1 MTRKMKDSG
10 IEWIGEIPEDWE
22 ISKFKNSSNLYVGDS
37 IKDNE
42 KDNYL
47 DKDDAK
53 AYVAT
58 KDLIIDENMVDFSN
72 TLYVKNDNLK
82 FKTAPKGSSLI
93 CIEGG
98 SAGRKK
104 AFLDR
109 DVCFVNKLCCINP
122 LNSMDKKY
130 MFYLISNQ
138 AFEQEFDKYIQ
149 GLIGGV
155 SINKLSNFNIP
166 LPTLKEQHKISSFL
180 DNEVNKIN
188 ISIGYIYEQI
198 ENLKNYK
205 KSAITEAVTKGLD
218 KNVEMKDS
226 GIGWIGEI
234 PKHWEIIRL
243 KYGLTEK
250 MKYGA
255 SEEGVEFSETL
266 PRYIRITDID
276 QNGNL
281 KSTGKQSLPENKSVG
296 YILEDNTVLFA
307 RSGATVGKTF
317 LYKKEYGRS
326 AYAGYLIAAKT
337 NNIILL
343 GVWLY
348 YFTFSDAY
356 YNWTRQ
362 MFSQSTIQNI
372 NAEKYSNMPL
382 PITGISNQLKII
394 DYLNKKTKIIDDS
407 IAIKQKQLETLE
419 EYKKSLIYEY
429 VTGKKEVKDGEET

>member
-10 IEWIGEIPEDWE
+10 IEWIGEIPEDWQTIRVKNLFDVSRGRV
-22 ISKFKNSSNLYVGDS
+22 ISKLEITDDGKYPVYSSQTENDGIFGYIDTFDYSGEALTWTTDGEKAGTVFYRNGKYNCTNICGILEKKQDS
-37 IKDNE
+37 IYKTDIKYLFYAIRMVAEENKRPDTNGHKIMSNE
-42 KDNYL
+42 MERLSIPITNYDEQVKISLTL
-47 DKDDAK
+47 DEKSRN
-53 AYVAT
+53 
-58 KDLIIDENMVDFSN
+58 IDN
-72 TLYVKNDNLK
+72 TLNLIK
-82 FKTAPKGSSLI
+82 EEIESL
-93 CIEGG
+93 E
-98 SAGRKK
+98 
-104 AFLDR
+104 
-109 DVCFVNKLCCINP
+109 
-122 LNSMDKKY
+122 
-130 MFYLISNQ
+130 
-138 AFEQEFDKYIQ
+138 
-149 GLIGGV
+149 
-155 SINKLSNFNIP
+155 
-166 LPTLKEQHKISSFL
+166 
-180 DNEVNKIN
+180 
-188 ISIGYIYEQI
+188 
-198 ENLKNYK
+198 NYK
-205 KSAITEAVTKGLD
+205 KSVITEAVTKGLD
-218 KNVEMKDS
+218 MNVEMKDS
-226 GIGWIGEI
+226 GIEWIGEI

-343 GVWLY
+343 GIWLY

-394 DYLNKKTKIIDDS
+394 DYLNKKTKLIDDS
-407 IAIKQKQLETLE
+407 IAIKRKQLETLE

-429 VTGKKEVKDGEET
+429 VTGKKEVNDGEES

>member
-1 MTRKMKDSG
+1 MKDSG
-10 IEWIGEIPEDWE
+10 IEWIGEIPEDWDVVRNKNIFNRKKE
-22 ISKFKNSSNLYVGDS
+22 IIENEWKNTQLLSLTTKGIIKKDISILEGKLPESFSTYQFVNKGDLVLCLFDLDMSAVFNGYCQYDGMISPAYKRYVLKAEGDLRYY
-37 IKDNE
+37 
-42 KDNYL
+42 NYL
-47 DKDDAK
+47 FDFIFDKRK
-53 AYVAT
+53 YKIYST
-58 KDLIIDENMVDFSN
+58 
-72 TLYVKNDNLK
+72 TLRFTLDNQEFDRIPTIKPNLK
-82 FKTAPKGSSLI
+82 QQ
-93 CIEGG
+93 IEI
-98 SAGRKK
+98 AN
-104 AFLDR
+104 FLDR
-109 DVCFVNKLCCINP
+109 KTKQIEDIKNTIK
-122 LNSMDKKY
+122 
-130 MFYLISNQ
+130 
-138 AFEQEFDKYIQ
+138 
-149 GLIGGV
+149 
-155 SINKLSNFNIP
+155 
-166 LPTLKEQHKISSFL
+166 
-180 DNEVNKIN
+180 NE
-188 ISIGYIYEQI
+188 I
-198 ENLKNYK
+198 ENLENYK
-205 KSAITEAVTKGLD
+205 KSVITESVTKGLD

-226 GIGWIGEI
+226 GIEWIGEI
-234 PKHWEIIRL
+234 PKHWKIIRL

-255 SEEGVEFSETL
+255 SEEGVEFSESL

-343 GVWLY
+343 GIWLY

-394 DYLNKKTKIIDDS
+394 DYLNKKTKLIDDS

-429 VTGKKEVKDGEET
+429 VTGKKEVKDGEGT

>member
-1 MTRKMKDSG
+1 MKDSG
-10 IEWIGEIPEDWE
+10 IEWIGDIPEEWE
-22 ISKFKNSSNLYVGDS
+22 VVKVKDAFIRKNLKASQENPVVLSLARSGIKIRDISNNEGQLAADYTNYNPVDIDDLLLNPMDLISGDNCNISKVVGVISPAYYNLRYKKGTDPEFYNLYFKNLYWRNVFFAHG
-37 IKDNE
+37 K
-42 KDNYL
+42 
-47 DKDDAK
+47 
-53 AYVAT
+53 
-58 KDLIIDENMVDFSN
+58 
-72 TLYVKNDNLK
+72 
-82 FKTAPKGSSLI
+82 
-93 CIEGG
+93 
-98 SAGRKK
+98 
-104 AFLDR
+104 
-109 DVCFVNKLCCINP
+109 
-122 LNSMDKKY
+122 
-130 MFYLISNQ
+130 
-138 AFEQEFDKYIQ
+138 
-149 GLIGGV
+149 GV
-155 SINKLSNFNIP
+155 SYENRWTLNYETLSQMKIP
-166 LPTLKEQHKISSFL
+166 FPL
-180 DNEVNKIN
+180 
-188 ISIGYIYEQI
+188 IYEQNKISKYLIKKLDKIENIKEIINNEI
-198 ENLKNYK
+198 ENLENYK
-205 KSAITEAVTKGLD
+205 KSVITEAVTKGLD

-226 GIGWIGEI
+226 GIEWIGEI

-382 PITGISNQLKII
+382 PITNISNQLKII

>member
-10 IEWIGEIPEDWE
+10 IEWIGKIPEDWE
-22 ISKFKNSSNLYVGDS
+22 VKRIQWGLTEIIKKNNPIKAENILSLTKDKGVIPYEDKGNLGNKSKTNLADYKLAYRNSIVMNSMNVIIGSVGLSDYFGCVSPVYYVFKAEKDNDIRFFNYIFQMPVFQSILKKYANGILEIRLRVSSNDVLKRNIPFPNYKEQ
-37 IKDNE
+37 IKIS
-42 KDNYL
+42 NYL
-47 DKDDAK
+47 DKK
-53 AYVAT
+53 T
-58 KDLIIDENMVDFSN
+58 KQIEDI
-72 TLYVKNDNLK
+72 KN
-82 FKTAPKGSSLI
+82 
-93 CIEGG
+93 
-98 SAGRKK
+98 
-104 AFLDR
+104 
-109 DVCFVNKLCCINP
+109 
-122 LNSMDKKY
+122 
-130 MFYLISNQ
+130 
-138 AFEQEFDKYIQ
+138 
-149 GLIGGV
+149 
-155 SINKLSNFNIP
+155 
-166 LPTLKEQHKISSFL
+166 KISK
-180 DNEVNKIN
+180 E
-188 ISIGYIYEQI
+188 I
-198 ENLKNYK
+198 ENLENYK
-205 KSAITEAVTKGLD
+205 KSMITEAVTKGLD

-226 GIGWIGEI
+226 GIEWIGEI

-429 VTGKKEVKDGEET
+429 VTGKKEVKDGEES

>member
-10 IEWIGEIPEDWE
+10 IEWIGEIPEEWE

-226 GIGWIGEI
+226 GIEWIGEI

-343 GVWLY
+343 GIWLY

-394 DYLNKKTKIIDDS
+394 DYLNKKTKLIDDS

-429 VTGKKEVKDGEET
+429 VTGKKEVKYGEET

>member
-10 IEWIGEIPEDWE
+10 IEWIGEIPEDWQTIRVKNLFDVSRGRV
-22 ISKFKNSSNLYVGDS
+22 ISKLEITDDGKYPVYSSQTENDGIFGYIDTFDYSGEALTWTTDGEKAGTVFYRNGKYNCTNICGILEKKQDS
-37 IKDNE
+37 IYKTDIKYLFYAIRMVAEENKRPDTNGHKIMSNE
-42 KDNYL
+42 MERLSIPITNYDEQVKISLTL
-47 DKDDAK
+47 DEKSRN
-53 AYVAT
+53 
-58 KDLIIDENMVDFSN
+58 IDN
-72 TLYVKNDNLK
+72 TLNLIK
-82 FKTAPKGSSLI
+82 EEIESL
-93 CIEGG
+93 E
-98 SAGRKK
+98 
-104 AFLDR
+104 
-109 DVCFVNKLCCINP
+109 
-122 LNSMDKKY
+122 
-130 MFYLISNQ
+130 
-138 AFEQEFDKYIQ
+138 
-149 GLIGGV
+149 
-155 SINKLSNFNIP
+155 
-166 LPTLKEQHKISSFL
+166 
-180 DNEVNKIN
+180 
-188 ISIGYIYEQI
+188 
-198 ENLKNYK
+198 NYK
-205 KSAITEAVTKGLD
+205 KSVITEAVTKGLD
-218 KNVEMKDS
+218 MNVEMKDS
-226 GIGWIGEI
+226 GIEWIGEI

-343 GVWLY
+343 GIWLY

-362 MFSQSTIQNI
+362 MFSQSKIQNI

-394 DYLNKKTKIIDDS
+394 DYLNKKTKLIDDS
-407 IAIKQKQLETLE
+407 IAIKRKQLETLE

-429 VTGKKEVKDGEET
+429 VTGKKEVNDGEES

>member
-82 FKTAPKGSSLI
+82 FKKAPKGSSLI

-226 GIGWIGEI
+226 GIEWIGEI
-234 PKHWEIIRL
+234 PKHWEVV
-243 KYGLTEK
+243 K
-250 MKYGA
+250 
-255 SEEGVEFSETL
+255 
-266 PRYIRITDID
+266 
-276 QNGNL
+276 
-281 KSTGKQSLPENKSVG
+281 GK
-296 YILEDNTVLFA
+296 YILNLLKRLVRDTDEVITCFRDGEVTLRSNRRED
-307 RSGATVGKTF
+307 G
-317 LYKKEYGRS
+317 
-326 AYAGYLIAAKT
+326 
-337 NNIILL
+337 
-343 GVWLY
+343 
-348 YFTFSDAY
+348 FTFSDKEIGY
-356 YNWTRQ
+356 Q
-362 MFSQSTIQNI
+362 GI
-372 NAEKYSNMPL
+372 NAGDLVVHGMDGFAGAIGISDSRGKGSPVLNVIDSSENKKYLMYYLRIMAYSDVFTALATGIRVRSVDLRWNKLANLFYPL
-382 PITGISNQLKII
+382 PRNNEQNDIV
-394 DYLNKKTKIIDDS
+394 DYLDKKTKLIDDS